1 MKINYINN
9 NIGEKNNEK
18 SKERAR
24 KRKGREMKSYK
35 ICKLAARKVLS
46 DNYCVLSIKT
56 TGNSSNDEIIEIGVI
71 DKNDDIVVD
80 MKFKPETM
88 LEVKPIMKLFQVEY
102 PEIVKKLSEYDHIVL
117 FNENLTKKMFTATAE
132 KYEIST
138 RYVDKMFKNVFD
150 MQALYDLY
158 INTMNSRLTVICQI
172 EGIDTANIND
182 ALAISGL
189 LDSLLKT
196 VGSEYTH
203 PNVAGYAAE
212 SAKSTSKKQTIKTEK
227 KPKEKKQFKSRKD
240 KYLDSFKSGKTIT
253 EIAAENEVKETT
265 VASYVIDEYLAGNID
280 SIDTLIGDGYYDKII
295 EMYESEDWDGT
306 WDSIK
311 SCMPDDCTEIN
322 IRASVAKKKKSDGY
336 VPDDKEISAAEVYA
350 KLYNLGKSLT
360 EIAREK
366 GVQIHTAAANVIQAY
381 EDGFVEN
388 IDNVIQGEYIQK
400 VLEVI
405 KASDWD
411 GKLKSVKE
419 KLDEKCSYNT
429 IKAVIA
435 KNKKGC
441 YNEEESSADV
451 PDSSNN
457 IPQEPSN
464 IE

>member
-1 MKINYINN
+1 
-9 NIGEKNNEK
+9 
-18 SKERAR
+18 
-24 KRKGREMKSYK
+24 MKSYK

-56 TGNSSNDEIIEIGVI
+56 TGNSLNDEIIEIGVI

-80 MKFKPETM
+80 MKFKPEVM
-88 LEVKPIMKLFQVEY
+88 LEAKPGMKLFQAEY
-102 PEIVKKLSEYDHIVL
+102 PEIVKKLSEYDHVVL
-117 FNENLTKKMFTATAE
+117 FNESLTKKMFAATAE

-150 MQALYDLY
+150 VQALYDLY
-158 INTMNSRLTVICQI
+158 INTMNSRLTVICQV
-172 EGIDTANIND
+172 EGIDTTNISD
-182 ALAISGL
+182 ALSISGL

-196 VGSEYTH
+196 VESEYTH
-203 PNVAGYAAE
+203 PNVEGYASEA
-212 SAKSTSKKQTIKTEK
+212 AKNMPKKQTAKAEK
-227 KPKEKKQFKSRKD
+227 KSKEKKQFKSRKD
-240 KYLDSFKSGKTIT
+240 KYLDGFKSGKSIA
-253 EIAAENEVKETT
+253 EIAAENGVKEAT
-265 VASYVIDEYLAGNID
+265 VAAYVIDEYLAGNVESVD
-280 SIDTLIGDGYYDKII
+280 MLIGDGYYDKII
-295 EMYESEDWDGT
+295 ELYESDDWDGT
-306 WDSIK
+306 WESIR
-311 SCMPDDCTEIN
+311 SCMPDDCTEIT
-322 IRASVAKKKKSDGY
+322 IRAAIAKKKKLDGY

-388 IDNVIQGEYIQK
+388 IDNVIQGEYVQK
-400 VLEVI
+400 VLETI

-441 YNEEESSADV
+441 YNEEESSADI